1 MAKWIQPTHDSV
13 KALWFLIRD
22 GRFKSPN
29 GVPKFHCTKGH
40 QNPDELYISW
50 PYDSDSVV
58 RCLIDDIPDFLPDEP
73 QDQLL
78 KVLTRIAK
86 RDLREPKTVS
96 CQAQSSFSAHDLRTA
111 ERIFAGKLERCDI
124 DNGHR
129 QRIIK
134 LFRETLETMPRPPAM
149 QQA

>member
-1 MAKWIQPTHDSV
+1 MAKWIQPTHDNV
-13 KALWFLIRD
+13 EALWLLIRD

-29 GVPKFHCTKGH
+29 GVPKFHCTKGV
-40 QNPDELYISW
+40 QDPDEMLISW

-58 RCLIDDIPDFLPDEP
+58 RCVIDDIPEFLPDEP
-73 QDQLL
+73 QDQLR

-86 RDLREPKTVS
+86 RGLREPKPVS
-96 CQAQSSFSAHDLRTA
+96 RPAQSSFTAHELRKA
-111 ERIFAGKLERCDI
+111 ERIFTEKLERCDI

>member
-29 GVPKFHCTKGH
+29 GVPKFHCTKGN
-40 QNPDELYISW
+40 QNPDDIYISW

-73 QDQLL
+73 QDQLR
-78 KVLTRIAK
+78 KVLTRIAR
-86 RDLREPKTVS
+86 RDLREPKPVS
-96 CQAQSSFSAHDLRTA
+96 GQAQSSSTVRDLRTA
-111 ERIFAGKLERCDI
+111 ERVFAAKLERCDI
-124 DNGHR
+124 DDGQR
-129 QRIIK
+129 ERIIK
-134 LFRETLETMPRPPAM
+134 LFRETLEAMPRLQAM
-149 QQA
+149 QQT